1 MVSGISLGV
10 SNSMKLKHRLTLTF
24 LLFSM
29 TIIFLISFASH
40 IFMKENFNRYL
51 VDIIDERKKVLIR
64 DIGNTYKNGKWDTE
78 NIEKIGL
85 EAIDNGFIVKVKDTS
100 NNVIWSART
109 HNSSM
114 CQSMMDKMGYNM
126 NIVNPGYQG
135 DYTEEIYNL
144 SIDNN
149 LVGTLQIEYYGPLY
163 YNDSDVGFFKTLD
176 KILIFVGIFSL
187 GISIFIGVLIST
199 SISKPIGSVVKA
211 TNLIATGKY
220 KNRIKEESNIKEIK
234 EMINSV
240 NTLATSLDEEE
251 KIRKILTKDISHELR
266 TPLTT
271 MQGQLEALIDGI
283 WDPTEERLQSIH
295 EEVQRLSRL
304 VGSLEHLSRYESE
317 DLTLNRSEV
326 NMKDLI
332 EMILTNFEKQL
343 HDKEINVKSELE
355 TTIINIDKD
364 KITQALV
371 NIISNGIKYTEH
383 GGKLK
388 IICKNEDDKVIIS
401 IQDNGIGI
409 SKEHL
414 AYIFQRFYRADE
426 SRTRAT
432 GGAGIGLTIS
442 KAIIEAHG
450 GVVKVKSKLNE
461 GTEFIIEIPN
471 V

>member
-1 MVSGISLGV
+1 M
-10 SNSMKLKHRLTLTF
+10 
-24 LLFSM
+24 
-29 TIIFLISFASH
+29 
-40 IFMKENFNRYL
+40 
-51 VDIIDERKKVLIR
+51 LIR
-64 DIGNTYKNGKWDTE
+64 DIGNTYMNGEWNSE
-78 NIEKIGL
+78 NIEKIGI
-85 EAIDNGFIVKVKDTS
+85 EAIDNGFIIKVKDAS

-114 CQSMMDKMGYNM
+114 CQAMMDRMGYNM
-126 NIVNPGYQG
+126 NIVNPGYKG
-135 DYTEEIYNL
+135 DYTEETYNL
-144 SIDNN
+144 RIGDNSI
-149 LVGTLQIEYYGPLY
+149 GTLEVGYYGPLY

-176 KILIFVGIFSL
+176 RILIFVGIFSL
-187 GISIFIGVLIST
+187 GVSILIGVLIST

-251 KIRKILTKDISHELR
+251 KVRKILTKDISHELR

-317 DLTLNRSEV
+317 NLILNRSEV
-326 NMKDLI
+326 NIKDLI

-343 HDKEINVKSELE
+343 LDKEINVKSELE

-383 GGKLK
+383 GGELEV
-388 IICKNEDDKVIIS
+388 ICKSEDNKTMIS

-409 SKEHL
+409 SREHL
-414 AYIFQRFYRADE
+414 PYIFQRFYRADE

-442 KAIIEAHG
+442 KAIIEAHDG
-450 GVVKVKSKLNE
+450 SLKVQSEIDK
-461 GTEFIIEIPN
+461 GTKFTITLPIKN
-471 V
+471 KCR